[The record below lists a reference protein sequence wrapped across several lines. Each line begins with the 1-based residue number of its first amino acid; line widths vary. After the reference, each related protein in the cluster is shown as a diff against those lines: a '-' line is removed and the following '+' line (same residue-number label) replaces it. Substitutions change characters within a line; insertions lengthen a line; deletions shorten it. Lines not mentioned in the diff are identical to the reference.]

1 MKLLFLNDIYYNL
14 NLINKIMNYY
24 LFIKNIL
31 FFYIL
36 KYIYILFLIYWIII
50 LFEINKNIIFKILI
64 IIFFL

>member
-1 MKLLFLNDIYYNL
+1 
-14 NLINKIMNYY
+14 MNYY

-36 KYIYILFLIYWIII
+36 KYIYILFPIYWIII